1 MKVHQ
6 HYRFYGH
13 VHHGRQCPSLI
24 PSCNMATDKFSL
36 RLLFEPLDTAPLEA
50 LRRVQLGTDPGALT
64 SLFVWGTIIAGGI
77 MLLYAMAMLLL
88 SSSRCQKI
96 LGRLRG
102 LTPETIAEKREELRQ
117 TGGRQWAE
125 WDDTLLIEPSSKDS
139 KPQLMRT
146 VDAAHIFNER
156 SLAAGLVHS
165 RMIAATPGLLTALG
179 VLGAFVGLQL
189 GLKGLNLGAGEI
201 EKSIPDLVSSLSVKF
216 SASIWGILTSI
227 AFNILEKPLVWIAL
241 GRVHAVQSRLD
252 ALYRRHTPETSLSQ
266 LQNSSGESVAILR
279 GLAASIGGHMQ
290 QALAQVGQFTS
301 VAIKEAMEPA
311 VATFVESVRK
321 TNEDF
326 RTGSSEGL
334 SDAIATSAQRL
345 QESLERVGDRYNQQF
360 IDLSRRLTESFE
372 GLHGPVSKLSES
384 LQRQDAVLGQ
394 AVERLNAS
402 AGMADV
408 LSTAAGTLSAA
419 ARQLAELKESWELSA
434 SRNETAASA
443 QDRAAQMNE
452 RVSARFTETV
462 GHIETFREGMETAA
476 NVVGSLGAPMREL
489 QGVLGNLPEIVRD
502 IEGVRKSGDTDRDN
516 NIRQITGNL
525 ADTVSKA
532 VEQLAGYAE
541 VAKSL
546 EMAADRMGRAIQ
558 SLEEFA
564 SHIDSGAASQQRA
577 ATAAEDAAK
586 YNAKVASALEGI
598 PNQLGG
604 MSASLGSTAQTLRET
619 AQTTAKSFELEAEQ
633 QRRFLQELGNA
644 LGEYMDGIRGKTQ
657 ERISEFGE
665 KTIGVITKLE
675 ALQTE
680 LNNGVETV
688 QEVGEQLRNKSRK

>member
-1 MKVHQ
+1 
-6 HYRFYGH
+6 
-13 VHHGRQCPSLI
+13 
-24 PSCNMATDKFSL
+24 MATDKFSIK
-36 RLLFEPLDTAPLEA
+36 LLFEPLQTPPLEA
-50 LRRVQLGTDPGALT
+50 LRKVQLGTDPGALT
-64 SLFVWGTIIAGGI
+64 SLFVWATILAGG
-77 MLLYAMAMLLL
+77 AMLVYAVARLIHTGWL
-88 SSSRCQKI
+88 CRKI
-96 LGRLRG
+96 LAPLKD
-102 LTPETIAEKREELRQ
+102 LNPETISENREALRG
-117 TGGRQWAE
+117 TGGRLWRD
-125 WDDTLLIEPSSKDS
+125 WDDSLFGEQSSPES
-139 KPQLMRT
+139 QVRLVRT

-216 SASIWGILTSI
+216 SASIWGILSSI
-227 AFNILEKPLVWIAL
+227 AFNVLEKPLVWIAL
-241 GRVHAVQSRLD
+241 SRVHAVQERLD
-252 ALYRRHTPETSLSQ
+252 GLFPRHTPESSLSN
-266 LQNSSGESVAILR
+266 LQNSSGESVSILR

-290 QALAQVGQFTS
+290 QALTQVGQFTS

-311 VATFVESVRK
+311 VATFAEAVRK

-372 GLHGPVSKLSES
+372 GLHGPVSKLSDS

-402 AGMADV
+402 AGVADV
-408 LSTAAGTLSAA
+408 LSGAAGTLSTAA
-419 ARQLAELKESWELSA
+419 SQLAELKESWELSA
-434 SRNETAASA
+434 ARNQTAATA
-443 QDRAAQMNE
+443 QDRAAQTND
-452 RVSARFTETV
+452 RVSARFTEAV
-462 GHIETFREGMETAA
+462 GNIERFQEGMEGAA
-476 NVVGSLGAPMREL
+476 KVMASLGAPLQDL

-502 IEGVRKSGDTDRDN
+502 IEGVRKSGDSDRDN
-516 NIRQITGNL
+516 NIRQITGDL
-525 ADTVSKA
+525 ASTVSKA
-532 VEQLAGYAE
+532 VEQLAGYSE
-541 VAKSL
+541 VARSL
-546 EMAADRMGRAIQ
+546 EIAAEKMERATQ
-558 SLEEFA
+558 SLGEFA

-586 YNAKVASALEGI
+586 YNVRAASALEGI
-598 PNQLGG
+598 PVQLGS
-604 MSASLGSTAQTLRET
+604 MSSSLNTTALTLKES
-619 AQTTAKSFELEAEQ
+619 AKTTAKSFELEAEQ

-644 LGEYMDGIRGKTQ
+644 LSEYMDGIRGKTQ

-665 KTIGVITKLE
+665 RTIHVIQKLE

-688 QEVGEQLRNKSRK
+688 QEVGSQLLAKGRK

>member
-1 MKVHQ
+1 
-6 HYRFYGH
+6 
-13 VHHGRQCPSLI
+13 
-24 PSCNMATDKFSL
+24 MATEKFSIQ
-36 RLLFEPLDTAPLEA
+36 LLFEPLDMPPWEA
-50 LRRVQLGTDPGALT
+50 LQRVQQGTDPGALT

-77 MLLYAMAMLLL
+77 VFLWAIWCLCRISL
-88 SSSRCQKI
+88 RCATI
-96 LGRLRG
+96 LKPLRG
-102 LTPETIAEKREELRQ
+102 LTPEIVAKKREELRQ
-117 TGGRQWAE
+117 TGSPLWRE
-125 WDDTLLIEPSSKDS
+125 WDDSLLLEAGAAEFPSK
-139 KPQLMRT
+139 LMRT
-146 VDAAHIFNER
+146 VDASHIFNER
-156 SLAAGLVHS
+156 SLAEGLAHS
-165 RMIAATPGLLTALG
+165 RLIAATPGLLTALG

-227 AFNILEKPLVWIAL
+227 AFNVLEKPLVWIAL
-241 GRVHAVQSRLD
+241 GRVHAVQTRLD
-252 ALYRRHTPETSLSQ
+252 GLYRRHAPETALSQ
-266 LQNSSGESVAILR
+266 LRSSGDESVAILR
-279 GLAASIGGHMQ
+279 GLSASIGSHMQ

-334 SDAIATSAQRL
+334 SDAIATSAQKL

-372 GLHGPVSKLSES
+372 GLHGPVSKLSDS

-394 AVERLNAS
+394 AVDRLNAS
-402 AGMADV
+402 AGMVEV
-408 LSTAAGTLSAA
+408 LSTASGSLSAA
-419 ARQLAELKESWELSA
+419 ATQLVELKESWELSA
-434 SRNETAASA
+434 VRNETAANA
-443 QDRAAQMNE
+443 QDRAAQTNE
-452 RVSARFTETV
+452 RVSARFTEAL
-462 GHIETFREGMETAA
+462 GHLETFREGMEAAA
-476 NVVGSLGAPMREL
+476 NVVGSLGAPMRDL
-489 QGVLGNLPEIVRD
+489 QGILGNLPEIVRD

-516 NIRQITGNL
+516 SIRQITGNL
-525 ADTVSKA
+525 ANTVSKA
-532 VEQLAGYAE
+532 VEQLSGYAE
-541 VAKSL
+541 VSKSL
-546 EMAADRMGRAIQ
+546 EIAAEKMGRAIQ

-577 ATAAEDAAK
+577 ATAAADAAK

-604 MSASLGSTAQTLRET
+604 MSSSLSSTAQTLRES
-619 AQTTAKSFELEAEQ
+619 AQTTVKSFELEAVQ

-644 LGEYMDGIRGKTQ
+644 LGEYMDGLRGKTQ

-665 KTIGVITKLE
+665 KTIGVITRLE

-680 LNNGVETV
+680 LNSGVETV
-688 QEVGEQLRNKSRK
+688 QEVGEQLRSKSRK

>member
-1 MKVHQ
+1 
-6 HYRFYGH
+6 
-13 VHHGRQCPSLI
+13 
-24 PSCNMATDKFSL
+24 MATDRFSI
-36 RLLFEPLDTAPLEA
+36 RLLFEPLSTPPLEA
-50 LRRVQLGTDPGALT
+50 LRNVQLGTDPGALT
-64 SLFVWGTIIAGGI
+64 SLFVWGTLIAGG
-77 MLLYAMAMLLL
+77 AMLAYSVARLL
-88 SSSRCQKI
+88 HIVWRCQKI
-96 LGRLRG
+96 LAPLKE
-102 LTPETIAEKREELRQ
+102 LTPETIAERREELRQ
-117 TGGRQWAE
+117 NGNRLWCD
-125 WDDTLLIEPSSKDS
+125 WDDTLLNDQTSPDAQ
-139 KPQLMRT
+139 PRMMRT

-156 SLAAGLVHS
+156 SLATALVHS

-227 AFNILEKPLVWIAL
+227 AFNVLEKPLVWIAL
-241 GRVHAVQSRLD
+241 SRVHAVQERLD
-252 ALYRRHTPETSLSQ
+252 GLFPRHTPETSLSK
-266 LQNSSGESVAILR
+266 LQNSSAESVSILR
-279 GLAASIGGHMQ
+279 GLAASIGSHMQ
-290 QALAQVGQFTS
+290 QALTQVGQFTS

-311 VATFVESVRK
+311 MATFVESVRK

-334 SDAIATSAQRL
+334 SDAIATSAQKL

-372 GLHGPVSKLSES
+372 GLHGPVSKLSDS

-402 AGMADV
+402 AGVADV
-408 LSTAAGTLSAA
+408 LSSAAGSLSTAAQ
-419 ARQLAELKESWELSA
+419 QLAELKESWELSA
-434 SRNETAASA
+434 ARNQTAATA
-443 QDRAAQMNE
+443 QDRAAQTND
-452 RVSARFTETV
+452 RVSARFSEAV
-462 GHIETFREGMETAA
+462 GNMEKFQEGMETAA
-476 NVVGSLGAPMREL
+476 KVVGSLGTPMHEL
-489 QGVLGNLPEIVRD
+489 HGVLGNLPEIVRD
-502 IEGVRKSGDTDRDN
+502 IEGVRKSGDSDRDN
-516 NIRQITGNL
+516 NIRQITGDL
-525 ADTVSKA
+525 ASTVSKA
-532 VEQLAGYAE
+532 VEQLAGYSE

-546 EMAADRMGRAIQ
+546 EIAAEKMGRATQ
-558 SLEEFA
+558 SLEGFA
-564 SHIDSGAASQQRA
+564 SHIDSGAASQERA
-577 ATAAEDAAK
+577 ATAAEGAAR
-586 YNAKVASALEGI
+586 YNAKAASVLEAI

-604 MSASLGSTAQTLRET
+604 MSTSLSSTAQALRES

-665 KTIGVITKLE
+665 KTIHVIQKLE

-688 QEVGEQLRNKSRK
+688 QEVGSQLLTNGKK

>member
-1 MKVHQ
+1 MLV
-6 HYRFYGH
+6 YAVVRFF
-13 VHHGRQCPSLI
+13 VI
-24 PSCNMATDKFSL
+24 ATHCRKIL
-36 RLLFEPLDTAPLEA
+36 APLKE
-50 LRRVQLGTDPGALT
+50 
-64 SLFVWGTIIAGGI
+64 
-77 MLLYAMAMLLL
+77 
-88 SSSRCQKI
+88 
-96 LGRLRG
+96 
-102 LTPETIAEKREELRQ
+102 LTPENVSQNREELRQ
-117 TGGRQWAE
+117 GKNRLWIE
-125 WDDTLLIEPSSKDS
+125 WDNSLLEEPRTETS
-139 KPQLMRT
+139 LTRLVRT
-146 VDAAHIFNER
+146 VEASHFFNER
-156 SLAAGLVHS
+156 SLASGLVHS

-189 GLKGLNLGAGEI
+189 GLKGLNLGAGQI

-227 AFNILEKPLVWIAL
+227 VFNVLEKPLVSIAL
-241 GRVHAVQSRLD
+241 SRVHAVQDRLD
-252 ALYRRHTPETSLSQ
+252 GLFPRHTPETSLFK
-266 LQNSSGESVAILR
+266 LQSSSAESVSILR

-290 QALAQVGQFTS
+290 QALTQVGQFTS

-334 SDAIATSAQRL
+334 SEAIATSAQRL

-372 GLHGPVSKLSES
+372 GLHGPVGELSDS

-402 AGMADV
+402 AGVADV
-408 LSTAAGTLSAA
+408 LSSAAGTLSSAA
-419 ARQLAELKESWELSA
+419 KQLAELKGSWELSA
-434 SRNETAASA
+434 ARNETAATA
-443 QDRAAQMNE
+443 QDRAAQTND
-452 RVSARFTETV
+452 RVSARFTEAV
-462 GHIETFREGMETAA
+462 GHIEKFQEGMDAA
-476 NVVGSLGAPMREL
+476 AKVFGSLGAPMHEL
-489 QGVLGNLPEIVRD
+489 HGVLGNLPEIVRD
-502 IEGVRKSGDTDRDN
+502 IEGVRKSGDSDRDN
-516 NIRQITGNL
+516 NIRQITGDL
-525 ADTVSKA
+525 ANTVGKA
-532 VEQLAGYAE
+532 VEQLAGYSE

-546 EMAADRMGRAIQ
+546 EIAAEKMGRATQ

-564 SHIDSGAASQQRA
+564 THIDSGAASQQRA

-586 YNAKVASALEGI
+586 HNARAASLLEGI

-604 MSASLGSTAQTLRET
+604 MSSSLSSTAQTLRES
-619 AQTTAKSFELEAEQ
+619 AQTVAKSFELEAEQ

-665 KTIGVITKLE
+665 RTIHVIQKLE

-688 QEVGEQLRNKSRK
+688 QEVGTQLLTKGRK